1 MSFNALVSG
10 ADCGPVNA
18 LSQMVKHTEADR
30 SLQKDRVGPSA
41 SGSRLQHLP
50 TTTAGAPNAAD
61 VAMARQFFDG
71 QATAP
76 MPLQHGLPF
85 AAPVMRAPID
95 AMQRGA
101 SPRLGTPVET
111 GNAALQDAWA
121 RGAAPAPNALAEA
134 WNRGGSSSQAPV
146 AADLGQVRLGAP
158 SMPLGMGMYGG
169 FAGPRMMPMYSS
181 LNAVQTSHQPQL
193 DWDQEFSKV
202 SEADVKG
209 KGKAKADLDDLEE
222 RFKALV
228 ARDEAQRLAETEGHP
243 DYMRDFEKIWNQSL
257 HAPSKDMEE
266 IAKWESDYQQVL
278 QAHREE
284 IEGLRHADFDY
295 GADIQRAW
303 EQRYGRGLTSDMT
316 EKADEDRPFFDPLGI
331 PNLPEY
337 AFEQNNPNLAAPQ
350 GTLLAK
356 AKEYLANNGSL
367 SEAALMLEAAIQ
379 KGELGEGG
387 YETWILLGET
397 RSMDERE
404 DLGLLA
410 LRQGVKIAKEA
421 GVVGP
426 GMLSLAV
433 SYTNESYETAANNI
447 LRDWL
452 LAKYPDAPMVQI
464 KSPWHARE
472 VITNAFL
479 SVAQRL
485 HAEGKSDPDVQVG
498 LGILYY
504 TENAYDKAKDCF
516 ESAVWARPDDYL
528 LWNRLGSCLSNGSK
542 PEEALNVYREALRLR
557 PTYTRAIFNV
567 GVACLNIGAY
577 KEAAEH
583 FLSALSSQRT
593 SSGGV
598 PPPDLNANR
607 SEQLWKTLRKAFE
620 AMNREDLVDLT
631 NKGDVE
637 VFRSHGFDF

>member
-18 LSQMVKHTEADR
+18 LSQMVKHAEADH

-50 TTTAGAPNAAD
+50 TSTTAAPNAAD
-61 VAMARQFFDG
+61 VAMARQFFEGG
-71 QATAP
+71 QAAAP
-76 MPLQHGLPF
+76 MPLQRLPF
-85 AAPVMRAPID
+85 AAPNVHASVQMGPSP
-95 AMQRGA
+95 QLGA
-101 SPRLGTPVET
+101 PVET
-111 GNAALQDAWA
+111 GTAALQDAWA
-121 RGAAPAPNALAEA
+121 RGAVPASNGLAEA
-134 WNRGGSSSQAPV
+134 WNRGASSSQAPV
-146 AADLGQVRLGAP
+146 PSELAQVRLGMP
-158 SMPLGMGMYGG
+158 SMSMGMGMYGG
-169 FAGPRMMPMYSS
+169 FSGPRMMPMYSS
-181 LNAVQTSHQPQL
+181 LNSAQTSHQPQL

-202 SEADVKG
+202 SEDDVKG
-209 KGKAKADLDDLEE
+209 KGKAKADVDDLEE
-222 RFKALV
+222 RFKALA
-228 ARDEAQRLAETEGHP
+228 ARDEAQRMAEFEGHP

-257 HAPSKDMEE
+257 HPPSKDLEE

-284 IEGLRHADFDY
+284 IEGLRDADFDY

-303 EQRYGRGLTSDMT
+303 EQRYGRGLTADMNERQDT
-316 EKADEDRPFFDPLGI
+316 DRPFFDPLGV

-337 AFEQNNPNLAAPQ
+337 TFEQNNPNLAAPQ
-350 GTLLAK
+350 GTLLAR
-356 AKEYLANNGSL
+356 AKEYLANNGLL

-387 YETWILLGET
+387 YETWVLLGET

-421 GVVGP
+421 GAVGP

-433 SYTNESYETAANNI
+433 SYTNESYETAANVT

-452 LAKYPDAPMVQI
+452 MARYPDAPLEQI
-464 KSPWHARE
+464 KSPWHGRQ

-485 HAEGKSDPDVQVG
+485 HAEGKDDPDVQVG

-516 ESAVWARPDDYL
+516 ESALWARPDDYL

-567 GVACLNIGAY
+567 GVACLNIGAH

-593 SSGGV
+593 TSGGV
-598 PPPDLNANR
+598 PPPDLNADR
-607 SEQLWKTLRKAFE
+607 SEQLWKTLKKAFE
-620 AMNREDLVDLT
+620 SMGRQDLVDLT

-637 VFRSHGFDF
+637 VFRSQGFDF

>member
-41 SGSRLQHLP
+41 SGSRLQQLP
-50 TTTAGAPNAAD
+50 TTTTVAPNAAD
-61 VAMARQFFDG
+61 VAMARQFFEG
-71 QATAP
+71 QAAGP
-76 MPLQHGLPF
+76 MPMQHGLPF
-85 AAPVMRAPID
+85 QAPFAAPNARVID
-95 AMQRGA
+95 AGA
-101 SPRLGTPVET
+101 PRLGTPVEI
-111 GNAALQDAWA
+111 GSSALQDAWA
-121 RGAAPAPNALAEA
+121 RGASPAAGGLAEA
-134 WNRGGSSSQAPV
+134 WNRSASASHTSVPAE
-146 AADLGQVRLGAP
+146 LGQARLGTP
-158 SMPLGMGMYGG
+158 TMPLGMGICDRSKGG
-169 FAGPRMMPMYSS
+169 FAGPRMMPMYSP
-181 LNAVQTSHQPQL
+181 LNAVQSGQQPQL

-202 SEADVKG
+202 SEADAKG
-209 KGKAKADLDDLEE
+209 KGKAKEDVDDLEE
-222 RFKALV
+222 RFKAL
-228 ARDEAQRLAETEGHP
+228 AAHDEAQRLAETEGHP
-243 DYMRDFEKIWNQSL
+243 GYMREFEQIWNRSL
-257 HAPSKDMEE
+257 HPPSADLEE
-266 IAKWESDYQQVL
+266 IAKWESDYRQVL

-284 IEGLRHADFDY
+284 IEGLRGADFDY
-295 GADIQRAW
+295 GADLQRAW
-303 EQRYGRGLTSDMT
+303 EQRYGRGLDSDFNERT
-316 EKADEDRPFFDPLGI
+316 ETDRPFFDPLGI

-337 AFEQNNPNLAAPQ
+337 TFEQNNPNLAAPQ
-350 GTLLAK
+350 GGLLAK

-421 GVVGP
+421 GAVGP

-433 SYTNESYETAANNI
+433 SYTNESYETAANHT

-452 LAKYPDAPMVQI
+452 VAKYPDVRMEQT

-485 HAEGKSDPDVQVG
+485 HAEGKNDPDVQVG

-504 TENAYDKAKDCF
+504 TETAYDKAKDCF
-516 ESAVWARPDDYL
+516 ESALWARPDDYL
-528 LWNRLGSCLSNGSK
+528 LWNRLGSCLSNGAK
-542 PEEALNVYREALRLR
+542 PEEALNVYREALRIR

-583 FLSALSSQRT
+583 FLSALSSQKT

-598 PPPDLNANR
+598 PPPDLNATR
-607 SEQLWKTLRKAFE
+607 SEQLWKTLRKTFE
-620 AMNREDLVDLT
+620 SMNRSDLVDLAD
-631 NKGDVE
+631 KGDVE
-637 VFRSHGFDF
+637 VFRSH